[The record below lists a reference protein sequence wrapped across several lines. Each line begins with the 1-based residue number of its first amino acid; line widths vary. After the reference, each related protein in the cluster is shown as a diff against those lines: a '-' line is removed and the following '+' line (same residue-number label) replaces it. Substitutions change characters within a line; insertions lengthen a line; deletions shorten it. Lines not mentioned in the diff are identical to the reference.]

1 MTAMLLSAVQH
12 AGDSRPGGS
21 RNSQPA
27 RRTVMRSL
35 CRPAQ
40 CSPHCS
46 AAIAHAWQGERQE
59 FPRQKPDRPA
69 TAVAGRPAGRPA
81 HGHRMSGPG
90 HARDCVKQ
98 STAADGGRALVTKF
112 ARPADGV
119 AVAPAAAHRRVA
131 HRRRPHGFKKAVR
144 FACVRVRAR
153 VRACVR
159 AHRRVAHR
167 LRADVRGAGG
177 QALPVPLGLPGAAD
191 AGHTVLKRPY
201 GLRACAC
208 G

>member
-131 HRRRPHGFKKAVR
+131 HR
-144 FACVRVRAR
+144 
-153 VRACVR
+153 
-159 AHRRVAHR
+159 